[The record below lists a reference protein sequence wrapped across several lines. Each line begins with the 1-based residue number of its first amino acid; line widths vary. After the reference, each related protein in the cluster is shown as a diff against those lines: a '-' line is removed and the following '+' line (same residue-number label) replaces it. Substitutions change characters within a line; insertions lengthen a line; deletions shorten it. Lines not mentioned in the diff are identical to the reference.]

1 MSKEIDNGIDDN
13 IDTNT
18 DDINI
23 SDDKNVSD
31 DNDISDSEK
40 QNKILRKK
48 IQIRYL
54 KLPSHSSHRMI
65 LLQQQF

>member
-1 MSKEIDNGIDDN
+1 MSKEIDNGIDDD

-40 QNKILRKK
+40 QIFGEESVTETAESEKI
-48 IQIRYL
+48 
-54 KLPSHSSHRMI
+54 
-65 LLQQQF
+65 FDE

>member
-1 MSKEIDNGIDDN
+1 MYLRVGERTMSKEIDNGIDDD

-31 DNDISDSEK
+31 IW
-40 QNKILRKK
+40 
-48 IQIRYL
+48 
-54 KLPSHSSHRMI
+54 
-65 LLQQQF
+65 

>member
-1 MSKEIDNGIDDN
+1 MSKEIDNGIDDD

-31 DNDISDSEK
+31 DNDISDLSL
-40 QNKILRKK
+40 IH
-48 IQIRYL
+48 I
-54 KLPSHSSHRMI
+54 
-65 LLQQQF
+65 

>member
-1 MSKEIDNGIDDN
+1 MYLRVGERTMSKEINNGIDDD

-31 DNDISDSEK
+31 DNDI
-40 QNKILRKK
+40 
-48 IQIRYL
+48 
-54 KLPSHSSHRMI
+54 
-65 LLQQQF
+65 